1 VNTATTVMPAFGA
14 CIIGD
19 EILSGKRLDRH
30 FQQIVTLLQ
39 ERGLAL
45 SWCQYLGDDPRHI
58 TASLAHSM
66 ASDDIVFCVGGIG
79 ATPDDCTRQCA
90 AAAAGLAIERHAGAV
105 AEIEAQFGERAHPQR
120 VLMADFPAGAA
131 LIPNPVN
138 RVPGFTLGRHHFFPG
153 FPEMAWPM
161 MAWVLDHLYADLPR
175 APRQTEAAI
184 LVYDAGESRLLD
196 LMHEIVRRFPA
207 VRLFSLPRLDA
218 RRTIELGV
226 KGDPDE
232 VAAAMAAIQSG
243 IDAAGFVWEPST
255 PDPRRQA

>member
-1 VNTATTVMPAFGA
+1 MDASPIAAPTFGA

-19 EILSGKRLDRH
+19 EILSGKRADRH
-30 FQQIVTLLQ
+30 FSHIVALLQ

-45 SWCQYLGDDPRHI
+45 SWCQYLGDDPRRI
-58 TASLAHSM
+58 TDSLRRSM
-66 ASDDIVFCVGGIG
+66 ASDDIVFCLGGIG

-105 AEIEAQFGERAHPQR
+105 AEIEAQFGERAYPQR
-120 VLMADFPAGAA
+120 VLMADFPAGTA

-161 MAWVLDHLYADLPR
+161 MAWVLDQLYADLQRTP
-175 APRQTEAAI
+175 AYMEAAI

-196 LMHEIVRRFPA
+196 LMQDIVRRFPA
-207 VRLFSLPRLDA
+207 VKLFSLPRLDA
-218 RRTIELGV
+218 RRTVELGV
-226 KGDPDE
+226 KGE
-232 VAAAMAAIQSG
+232 ASSVAAAIAAIEAG
-243 IDAAGFVWEPST
+243 ISAAGFPWEALG
-255 PDPRRQA
+255 PR